1 MWDFIIN
8 PFVTIL
14 TFLYS
19 ILGNDIILAISVFTV
34 IVRLATSPLVSQQ
47 QKSTS
52 AAQEMK
58 PELDEIKRLTKEDK
72 NRQAAAQ
79 MELYKRRGVSP
90 TAGCLPLLIQLPII
104 FGLYGA
110 ISIALGS
117 TPFQVID
124 LSGRLLLPNLETFVP
139 LNQIW
144 LGIPITESPSVLMAV
159 APWVIVLPVLVMG
172 TTWLQSKL
180 MMPPVSDEDKRDPT
194 IAATRSMTTM
204 MPLMF
209 GFFALSFSVG
219 LSIYFIVSNVVGIIQ
234 YTVMGKAYWR
244 TLFGRPEKEER
255 SAKRKLTPEGEK
267 LVKEVLDAVD
277 KRASGVGQTAAL
289 GARPQTRLSAAAE
302 LRQQQLAERRQQQAA
317 RAGGSKKKK

>member
-47 QKSTS
+47 TKSSTVM
-52 AAQEMK
+52 QEMK
-58 PELDEIKRLTKEDK
+58 PELDELKKRLKDDK
-72 NRQAAAQ
+72 NKLAAAQ
-79 MELYKRRGVSP
+79 MELYRRKGVNP
-90 TAGCLPLLIQLPII
+90 AAGCLPLLIQLPII

-124 LSGRLLLPNLETFVP
+124 LSGRLLLPNLDTYVP
-139 LNQIW
+139 LNHVW
-144 LGIPITESPSVLMAV
+144 LGVSIIESPSVLMSI
-159 APWVIVLPVLVMG
+159 APWVIALPILVMV

-180 MMPPVSDEDKRDPT
+180 AMPPMTEEDKRDPT
-194 IAATRSMTTM
+194 IAATRSMTTV

-244 TLFGRPEKEER
+244 SLFGMPEKDGR
-255 SAKRKLTPEGEK
+255 IRGRNLTPEGEK
-267 LVKEVLDAVD
+267 LVKDVIEVAE
-277 KRASGVGQTAAL
+277 RQASGAGQSAAL
-289 GARPQTRLSAAAE
+289 SARPQTRLSAAAE
-302 LRQQQLAERRQQQAA
+302 LRQQQLAERRQAAAA
-317 RAGGSKKKK
+317 RAGKKKKK